1 MTSTVPEK
9 AIDRADLRAMH
20 PADIAELFDREPL
33 DLHPVILSLLDDDQ
47 RAELLVYLDATERRE
62 VLDQRSPTE
71 IAGLLSEL
79 ESDDAADVLGDL
91 EEHTAV
97 RVLEQL
103 DPEDAEDVRLLL
115 DYAEDSAGGLMQREI
130 ASIPIT
136 ATAGAAL
143 EALRRWE
150 DDADNMHF
158 VFVVDSQHRF
168 LGVVHITRLALA
180 PLSRPIADLMEKKFI
195 EVHASVDQEEVAQI
209 FAKYDIISLAVCD
222 EDSRLIGRIMVDDI
236 VDVLEEEADED
247 AFRMVGSDSEE
258 LLYRNRSFKIA
269 LIRSPWLLVNL
280 LGGTCTGYLL
290 WVFQATLVDQ
300 IALVAFVPVI
310 TAMGGNVGAQSAMIV
325 IRGFATGRIGT
336 QDLGPTVRR
345 EAVIGVMM
353 GSVCGG
359 LLGLGAILWH
369 GDPRI
374 GLVVALAMFIAMTVA
389 AAVGGLAPILFRR
402 VGIDPAIAAGP
413 FVTTANDIVGI
424 VIYMVTATLLLGT

>member
-1 MTSTVPEK
+1 
-9 AIDRADLRAMH
+9 
-20 PADIAELFDREPL
+20 
-33 DLHPVILSLLDDDQ
+33 
-47 RAELLVYLDATERRE
+47 
-62 VLDQRSPTE
+62 
-71 IAGLLSEL
+71 LLSEL
-79 ESDDAADVLGDL
+79 DSDDVADVLGDL

-103 DPEDAEDVRLLL
+103 DPDDADDVRLLL
-115 DYAEDSAGGLMQREI
+115 DYPEDSAGGLMQREI
-130 ASIPIT
+130 AAIPIS
-136 ATAGAAL
+136 ATAGQAL

-158 VFVVDSQHRF
+158 VFVVDRQQRF

-180 PLSRPIADLMEKKFI
+180 PLARPIADLMEKKFI
-195 EVHASVDQEEVAQI
+195 EVTPFVDQEEVAQI

-247 AFRMVGSDSEE
+247 AFRMVGSDAEE

-290 WVFQATLVDQ
+290 WVFQATLIDQ

-336 QDLGPTVRR
+336 EHIGPTVRR

-353 GSVCGG
+353 GAVCGTI
-359 LLGLGAILWH
+359 LGLGAIFWH

-374 GLVVALAMFIAMTVA
+374 GLVVGLAMFMAMTVA

-424 VIYMVTATLLLGT
+424 VIYMLTATALLAP